1 MTPASSRARMIG
13 RSMRAIGGL
22 VFFQH
27 LLDDRVEGSLG
38 EFEDA
43 TMATRKYPREI
54 CIAASA

>member
-1 MTPASSRARMIG
+1 MDRR
-13 RSMRAIGGL
+13 
-22 VFFQH
+22 VC
-27 LLDDRVEGSLG
+27 LDHVEGSLG